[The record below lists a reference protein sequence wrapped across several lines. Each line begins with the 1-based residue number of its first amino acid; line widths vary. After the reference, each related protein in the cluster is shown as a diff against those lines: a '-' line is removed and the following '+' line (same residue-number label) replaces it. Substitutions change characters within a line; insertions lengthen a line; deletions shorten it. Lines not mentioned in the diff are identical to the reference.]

1 MIIYYAKEMKKK
13 RNKLTRI
20 KQKIKFIILKVSR
33 KQLKNIFKNPKLIL
47 LSTLQIITGS
57 LLMAIS
63 TNILYIPHELLSG
76 GISGIALMLHYLL
89 NFNLGLTMFILNI
102 PLFIIGIKFLNITF
116 VIQSWIAMALYSL
129 MVNYSQF
136 LQYKVQI
143 NDMILVS
150 ILAGIISGLGLGLIF
165 KAKGSSGGIDIISMI
180 IKEKYSISIGTTNF
194 LCNLAVLLIA
204 VAFFNIEIA
213 LYTLIASFVTSIMTD
228 KTSTGFGNQKAMLI
242 VSDRGKEISYLI
254 TNKLKLAATLIDGK
268 GAWAGN
274 DKTIVF
280 LVVPTIR
287 TSRIRYISQKIDPN
301 CFIAVLNTNEITG
314 GKKIIESITNKQDS
328 ET

>member
-1 MIIYYAKEMKKK
+1 MKKK
-13 RNKLTRI
+13 RNKLIRI
-20 KQKIKFIILKVSR
+20 KQKIKFIVLKILR
-33 KQLKNIFKNPKLIL
+33 KQLKNIFKDPKLIL
-47 LSTLQIITGS
+47 LSTLQIATGS

-76 GISGIALMLHYLL
+76 GIAGIALILHYLL
-89 NFNLGLTMFILNI
+89 NFNLGLTMFMLNI

-136 LQYKVQI
+136 LQYKIQI

-165 KAKGSSGGIDIISMI
+165 RAKGSSGGIDIISMI

-194 LCNLAVLLIA
+194 LFNLAVLLIA

-242 VSDRGKEISYLI
+242 VSDKGKEISYLI
-254 TNKLKLAATLIDGK
+254 TNKLKLAATLLDGK
-268 GAWAGN
+268 GAWAEN

-280 LVVPTIR
+280 IVVPTIR
-287 TSRIRYISQKIDPN
+287 TSRIKYISQKIDPN

-314 GKKIIESITNKQDS
+314 GKKIIESITNKQDI

>member
-1 MIIYYAKEMKKK
+1 MKKK

>member
-1 MIIYYAKEMKKK
+1 MKKK
-13 RNKLTRI
+13 RNKWKRI
-20 KQKIKFIILKVSR
+20 KYKIKFIILRILR
-33 KQLKNIFKNPKLIL
+33 KQLKNIFKDPKLIM
-47 LSTLQIITGS
+47 LSTLQITIGS
-57 LLMAIS
+57 LLMAVS

-89 NFNLGLTMFILNI
+89 NFNLGFTIFILNV

-116 VIQSWIAMALYSL
+116 VMQSWIAMGLYSI

-136 LQYKVQI
+136 LQGKVHI
-143 NDMILVS
+143 NDMMLVS
-150 ILAGIISGLGLGLIF
+150 ILAGLISGLGLGLVF
-165 KAKGSSGGIDIISMI
+165 RAKGSSGGSDIISMI

-194 LCNLAVLLIA
+194 LINLAILLIA
-204 VAFFNIEIA
+204 AAFFNIEIA
-213 LYTLIASFVTSIMTD
+213 LYTLVASFVTAIMTD
-228 KTSTGFGNQKAMLI
+228 KTSVGFGHQKAMLI
-242 VSDRGKEISYLI
+242 ISDKGKEISYLI
-254 TNKLKLAATLIDGK
+254 TNKLKVAATLIDGK

-280 LVVPTIR
+280 VVIPTMR
-287 TSRIRYISQKIDPN
+287 MARIKYISQKIDPN

-314 GKKIIESITNKQDS
+314 GKKIIESITNKQDI